1 MLGFGKKN
9 KKQKEPE
16 KNQTLLEPARKP
28 EAPKADTHADPPASG
43 ENAGP
48 PPRKKTKKLFQKLS
62 PKRLMV
68 FLVLP
73 ALVAAAAWVGYAW
86 FFTDRGEKTPAY
98 TNIQMPHASLPEEM
112 RRFCFN
118 QMPELYEALV
128 AYNNTI
134 TLFDHEI
141 ARITEIG
148 EQYPEQKKIAD
159 AEKKVWERSK
169 QTLVKAFSRIEDT
182 VKQMYVL
189 FQVNEEEGLAMIQER
204 KDDLVTAAQDAL
216 APAMDQAGKITHQ
229 PSREPEGFLQG
240 LFYNLK
246 KKFL

>member
-1 MLGFGKKN
+1 M
-9 KKQKEPE
+9 EPG
-16 KNQTLLEPARKP
+16 RKP
-28 EAPKADTHADPPASG
+28 DAPKADKKADPPASG
-43 ENAGP
+43 EDGGS
-48 PPRKKTKKLFQKLS
+48 PPRNKTKKIFQKLS

-73 ALVAAAAWVGYAW
+73 AIVAAAAWVGYAW
-86 FFTDRGEKTPAY
+86 FFSDPGEKPPEY
-98 TNIQMPHASLPEEM
+98 KNIPMPHVSLPEEM

-118 QMPELYEALV
+118 QMPDLYKAFA
-128 AYNNTI
+128 AYNDTV

-148 EQYPEQKKIAD
+148 ENYPEQKKIAD

-169 QTLVKAFSRIEDT
+169 DRLLNAFSKIEDT

-189 FQVNEEEGLAMIQER
+189 FQVNEEQGLAMIQEK
-204 KDDLVTAAQDAL
+204 KDDLVNTAQDAL
-216 APAMDQAGKITHQ
+216 APARDQAGNITHQ
-229 PSREPEGFLQG
+229 PSQEPDGIIQG
-240 LFYNLK
+240 LFYTLK

>member
-16 KNQTLLEPARKP
+16 KDQTLLEPDRKP
-28 EAPKADTHADPPASG
+28 EDQKAETLAEPPAS
-43 ENAGP
+43 EEDAESR
-48 PPRKKTKKLFQKLS
+48 PRKKTKKLFQKLS

-73 ALVAAAAWVGYAW
+73 AIAAAAAWVGYAW
-86 FFTDRGEKTPAY
+86 FFTDRGEKTPEYA
-98 TNIQMPHASLPEEM
+98 NIQMSHVSLPEEM
-112 RRFCFN
+112 RRFCFA
-118 QMPELYEALV
+118 QMHELYEALV

-148 EQYPEQKKIAD
+148 RQYPEQKKIAD
-159 AEKKVWERSK
+159 AEKKIWERSK
-169 QTLVKAFSRIEDT
+169 QTLENAFSRIEDT

-229 PSREPEGFLQG
+229 PSREPEGFIQR
-240 LFYNLK
+240 LFYKLK